1 MDQNSVNSGCTAIL
15 LAAGYGSR
23 INALTDGPK
32 CLLEINGKTLLAHHF
47 ESWQRAGIQKAH
59 LVLGYK
65 ADEVKEQALKS
76 AGGLELSF
84 STNEDYRN
92 KGNTYSLGCALKE
105 VRGSALI
112 FDADLV
118 YEHSILANFL
128 ADPIENQILTGL
140 GELDDIE
147 CAKVLT
153 DKNKRVFKTVDKR
166 ALSAP
171 ELKEY
176 QFDGEALGILKF
188 NPQTLKELRQACE
201 KFLEKPSQI
210 LLNWEHLLNQ
220 FLPQHPVYS
229 HKTTNPQWVEIDT
242 PEDYQQAR
250 ELFSKGEKLP

>member
-1 MDQNSVNSGCTAIL
+1 MDQNKINNDFTAIL

-23 INALTDGPK
+23 IDSLTNDPK
-32 CLLEINGKTLLAHHF
+32 CLLKINGKTLLAHHF

-65 ADEVKEQALKS
+65 AEQVKEQALKS
-76 AGGLELSF
+76 AGALDLSF
-84 STNEDYRN
+84 STNEDYKN

-105 VRGSALI
+105 VQGPGLI

-118 YEHSILANFL
+118 YEHSILTEFL
-128 ADPIENQILTGL
+128 ADPVENQILTGL

-166 ALSAP
+166 ALSES
-171 ELKEY
+171 ELQEY
-176 QFDGEALGILKF
+176 HFDGEALGILKF
-188 NPQTLKELRQACE
+188 NTQTMKELRHACE
-201 KFLEKPSQI
+201 KFLAEPSQI

-220 FLPQHPVYS
+220 FLPNYKVYS
-229 HKTTNPQWVEIDT
+229 HKTKNPQWVEIDT
-242 PEDYQQAR
+242 PEDYQQAK
-250 ELFSKGEKLP
+250 ELFSKEARFS